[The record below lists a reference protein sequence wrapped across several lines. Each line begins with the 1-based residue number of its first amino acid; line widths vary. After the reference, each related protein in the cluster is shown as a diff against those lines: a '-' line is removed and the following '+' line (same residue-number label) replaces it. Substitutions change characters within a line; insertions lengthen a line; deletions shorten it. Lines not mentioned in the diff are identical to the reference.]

1 MGSSLVTA
9 PTAEPLTLAE
19 LRAHL
24 RIDITDDDAT
34 VGVLLLAAREWVE
47 GETKRRLMT
56 QTWDFTW
63 DRGWPCDLVLRLPV
77 APVSAVT
84 SVTYV
89 DEAGATQTLSPT
101 LYTAV
106 LNTDY
111 PHIVPAYDADWPS
124 VRDVPNAVTVRAV
137 CGYGDANSDAPQ
149 PLRQAIKLLVGHWHE
164 NREAI
169 VTGTIATPLPFAV
182 EALISPYR
190 RTMWL

>member
-1 MGSSLVTA
+1 MGASLVTS

-19 LRAHL
+19 MRAHL
-24 RIDITDDDAT
+24 RVDVTDDDAIIAT
-34 VGVLLLAAREWVE
+34 LLATAREWVE
-47 GETKRRLMT
+47 GETKLKLVT

-63 DRGWPCDLVLRLPV
+63 DRGWPLDLMLRLPV
-77 APVSAVT
+77 APVSSVT
-84 SVTYV
+84 SVKYV
-89 DEAGATQTLSPT
+89 DESGATQTLSAA

-106 LNTDY
+106 LDREH
-111 PHIVPAYDADWPS
+111 PRIVPAYGAEWPT

-137 CGYGDANSDAPQ
+137 CGYGDANSDVPQ

-164 NREAI
+164 NREAANIGNI
-169 VTGTIATPLPFAV
+169 VTPLPFAV